1 MDKQLSD
8 VYTQILKEEL
18 IPAMGCTEPIAIAYA
33 ASILRS
39 ALGDTP
45 RSIRAGF
52 SGNIIKNVKSVVVP
66 ATDGMKGIPVAI
78 AAGIIANSP
87 DKQLQVLCSL
97 GKDAPSRI
105 RELLDVCPVEIYKL
119 EGSPAFEIAL
129 EAETEAH
136 SASVRFVGAHTNIES
151 VTLDGK
157 DVSRRYRFSCAV
169 ESESE
174 TRADRSLLNV
184 RDIVEFADTID
195 LSELRP
201 YLLAQAQMN
210 MAIAREGL
218 RTPWGASIGRLLY
231 NNGDCDLRTRAK
243 AYAAAASDARMS
255 GCEMPVCILSGSG
268 NQGITASVPVLVY
281 AEALGADEDKTLRAL
296 IVSDLIT
303 VHQKSGIGC
312 LSAYCGAI
320 SAGCGCGTGVCYLY
334 GGGFREI
341 AHSLVNSVAVL
352 SGTICDGAKSSCAA
366 KIAMAVESGI
376 MGYELFASGNQF
388 YGGDG
393 IVSKGVENTIR
404 NVGRLAREGMKSTDE
419 EIIDIMLHSNTK

>member
-1 MDKQLSD
+1 MDKFISD
-8 VYTQILKEEL
+8 AYIQILKEEL

-39 ALGDTP
+39 ALGEDP
-45 RSIRAGF
+45 KEIRAGF

-66 ATDGMKGIPVAI
+66 ATDGMRGIPVAI
-78 AAGIIANSP
+78 FAGIIANAP
-87 DKQLQVLCSL
+87 EKQLQVLCSL
-97 GKDAPSRI
+97 GKDAPERI
-105 RELLDVCPVEIYKL
+105 RAFIDACPVDVYKL
-119 EGSPAFEIAL
+119 EGSPAFEILL
-129 EAETEAH
+129 EASGEHH
-136 SASVRFVGAHTNIES
+136 SAAVRFVGAHTNIEQ
-151 VTLDGK
+151 VTLDGE
-157 DVSRRYRFSCAV
+157 DISRRFRFSCAV
-169 ESESE
+169 KSDGQKG
-174 TRADRSLLNV
+174 TDRSLLNV
-184 RDIVEFADTID
+184 KDIVEFADTVD
-195 LSELRP
+195 LCELRP
-201 YLLAQAQMN
+201 YLLAQAEMN

-218 RTPWGASIGRLLY
+218 RAPWGASIGRLLY

-268 NQGITASVPVLVY
+268 NQGITASVPVLIY
-281 AEALGADEDKTLRAL
+281 AEALGADEDRTLRAL

-393 IVSKGVENTIR
+393 IVSKGVENTIK

-419 EIIDIMLHSNTK
+419 EIIDIMLQKSF